1 MSKSNFEEVQKL
13 YTEFY
18 RLRQE
23 IDAELHNNFTYKL
36 GQVIALKNVKK
47 IKGDKPGNE
56 KENNK
61 PTEVKKEKNKPKTM
75 TNFGQG
81 FINGILNFLNL

>member
-1 MSKSNFEEVQKL
+1 MSKSNFEEMQKL
-13 YTEFY
+13 YTEFHT
-18 RLRQE
+18 LKAE

-47 IKGDKPGNE
+47 IKGDKPANE
-56 KENNK
+56 KENK
-61 PTEVKKEKNKPKTM
+61 QPTEVIREKKKPKTM